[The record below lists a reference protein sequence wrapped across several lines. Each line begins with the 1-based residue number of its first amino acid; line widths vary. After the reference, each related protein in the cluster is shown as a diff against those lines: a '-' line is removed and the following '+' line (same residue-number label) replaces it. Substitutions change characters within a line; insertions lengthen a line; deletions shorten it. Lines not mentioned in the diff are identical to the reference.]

1 MAKGSSSAKIRGITI
16 ELNADTAG
24 ILDGLKNI
32 NKSLGETDRALKDTN
47 KLLKFD
53 ENNVALLT
61 QQQDYLGKAI
71 EQTKEKLEKEKEI
84 LEQLRN
90 GPQNDKTVEQQ
101 KAMEREIE
109 ATTQKL
115 NGYQSELKE
124 TDEKL
129 KNVEEETEQAKDATN
144 VFGDVL
150 KANLASEA
158 IIGAVTKL
166 AEGITKISK
175 AAFETGSQ
183 FESSMSQVAATMG
196 ITTDEIAQ
204 GSEKFTLLSNA
215 AKKCGEETMF
225 SASQAG
231 DALNYLALAGYDAEK
246 AAATLPKVLTLAAA
260 GGLDLAYASDLVTD
274 SMAALGMETE
284 ELDNYIDEM
293 AKTAQKSNTSVAQLG
308 EATLVC
314 AGAVSLTGQDLET
327 MNAELGVLANN
338 GINGAEGGTH
348 LRNVLLSLSAPTD
361 KAEIAL
367 NDLNVQVKD
376 SEGNMRNLNDIMID
390 LNAALDGMGSADKAA
405 MIKTIFNKTDIAAV
419 NALLKATNGEF
430 SDLKGEISDCAGAA
444 ADMEKTMT
452 DNLQG
457 KLTILQSALEGLGIS
472 FYEVFDD
479 NAKNAVDS
487 ATGAVGQLTDAI
499 KNGDLGVSLEN
510 LSEEFEILMDDF
522 INFATDAL
530 PGVIDG
536 ATWFLENLGT
546 ITSLLEGLGMG
557 YLAYQAAVVIATVA
571 TEGFTVAL
579 SLNPIGLAAA
589 AVIGLTTAFIALSD
603 EATKLDPKLETFI
616 RQCDNVAEKGNRLAK
631 STEEMVSGFDGEYQ
645 IADRLKK
652 RLDEL
657 TDPMTGLVT
666 DQKAAKAV
674 IEQLNALV
682 PDLNLYLDEQGN
694 VLSKTT
700 ENWRGYVEELL
711 NQQQLEAMTERLM
724 DLEKEKLEVEEQLY
738 DIENQLSDSAK
749 MLIDANDE
757 YAWMQQHV
765 SELTEE
771 QCRRYTELCDADMLL
786 EAGQRELIQAYFDTQ
801 ESIDGLNHSEEI
813 LLDKMEESQEKIQE
827 TAAATDEYGNALDGA
842 GESVTTLQG
851 LLAELDE
858 DYEKNKE
865 KAVESLNGQREAF
878 ENLKEG
884 TAESVEEISEHLQK
898 QAEGM
903 KEYAELIAEA
913 KAIMDEQPNS
923 EGLLNYYI
931 SQGPEAAGELE
942 NLVTAFNEGGEAAES
957 FKEACEAFE
966 DTQTLI
972 DGLADLNLALET
984 GSTEA
989 IELALEQLEID
1000 LPAME
1005 AAFQESWEQQEQDA
1019 NTHKETMTQTATQT
1033 VQDMST
1039 AVTTEQPKLTTA
1051 VQTLGEAAVKKLKE
1065 TWKWDDGLQRF
1076 QVWYDMGMSVDES
1089 LAAGITDGTSTVT
1102 AAVQAMCEEVVAS
1115 IDISGLAA
1123 KIDAALGEALG
1134 G

>member
-1 MAKGSSSAKIRGITI
+1 MAKGSSAKIRGITI

-24 ILDGLKNI
+24 ILDGLKDI
-32 NKSLGETDRALKDTN
+32 NKTLGETDRALKDTN

-53 ENNVALLT
+53 ENNTALIA
-61 QQQDYLGKAI
+61 QQQEYLAQAI
-71 EQTKEKLEKEKEI
+71 EQTEEKLKKEKEI
-84 LEQLRN
+84 LEQLKN
-90 GPQNDKTVEQQ
+90 ADNASETVEQQ
-101 KAMEREIE
+101 KALEREIE

-115 NGYQSELKE
+115 NGYKSQLKD
-124 TDEKL
+124 TDDALEE
-129 KNVEEETEQAKDATN
+129 VEEETEQAKDATN

-150 KANLASEA
+150 KANLASEV

-166 AEGITKISK
+166 AEGIAKISK
-175 AAFETGSQ
+175 SAFETGSQ

-196 ITTDEIAQ
+196 ITTDEIAK
-204 GSEKFTLLSNA
+204 GSDKFTLLSNA

-338 GINGAEGGTH
+338 GIKGAEGGTH

-367 NDLNVQVKD
+367 KDLNVEVKD

-419 NALLKATNGEF
+419 NALLKATSGEYEN
-430 SDLKGEISDCAGAA
+430 LKGEISDCAGAA
-444 ADMEKTMT
+444 EDMQKTMT

-457 KLTILQSALEGLGIS
+457 KLTILQSALEGLGIA

-479 NAKNAVDS
+479 NAKNAVDA
-487 ATGAVGQLTDAI
+487 ATGAVGELTEAI
-499 KNGDLGVSLEN
+499 KYGDLGVSLEN
-510 LSEEFEILMDDF
+510 LSEQFEVLMDDM
-522 INFATDAL
+522 ILMAQDAL
-530 PGVIDG
+530 PGIIDG
-536 ATWFLENLGT
+536 ASWFIDNLGT
-546 ITSLLEGLGMG
+546 ITTLLEALGLG
-557 YLAYQAAVVIATVA
+557 YLAYEGYAVAATIA
-571 TEGFTVAL
+571 TEGFTAAL
-579 SLNPIGLAAA
+579 SLNPIGLAVAA
-589 AVIGLTTAFIALSD
+589 IAGL
-603 EATKLDPKLETFI
+603 ATVMV
-616 RQCDNVAEKGNRLAK
+616 NVWQDAEKANPEIELFARNCENLANKTNRLAE
-631 STEEMVSGFDGEYQ
+631 STDSMVNGFDGQYE
-645 IADRLKK
+645 IAHRLKK
-652 RLDEL
+652 RLEEL
-657 TDPMTGLVT
+657 TDPMTGLIT
-666 DQKAAKAV
+666 DQKEATKV
-674 IEQLNALV
+674 IGELNALV
-682 PDLNLYLDEQGN
+682 PDLNLYIDDQGN
-694 VLSKTT
+694 VLSSTT
-700 ENWRGYVEELL
+700 ENWREYIDEML
-711 NQQQLEAMTERLM
+711 NQAQVEAMTERLTE
-724 DLEKEKLEVEEQLY
+724 LEKEKLEVEEALFETQNKMSEGTRGL
-738 DIENQLSDSAK
+738 IEDY
-749 MLIDANDE
+749 IE
-757 YAWMQQHV
+757 YMDLT
-765 SELTEE
+765 ERICDLTEE
-771 QCRRYTELCDADMLL
+771 EEARYDELHQTMYNLSNEDKRLL
-786 EAGQRELIQAYFDTQ
+786 EGYYADQQALEALTQ
-801 ESIDGLNHSEEI
+801 SEDY
-813 LLDKMEESQEKIQE
+813 LLDKLEEAREKTE
-827 TAAATDEYGNALDGA
+827 EAAEATDEYSDSMDEA

-884 TAESVEEISEHLQK
+884 TAESVEEIGEHLKK

-913 KAIMDEQPNS
+913 RAIMDEQPGS

-931 SQGPEAAGELE
+931 SAGPEAAGELQ
-942 NLVTAFNEGGEAAES
+942 NLVDAFNEGGEAATE
-957 FKEACEAFE
+957 FMEACEAFNE
-966 DTQTLI
+966 TQTLI

-1005 AAFQESWEQQEQDA
+1005 AAFQESWAQQEADA
-1019 NTHKETMTQTATQT
+1019 ETHKEEMTQTATQT

-1065 TWKWDDGLQRF
+1065 TWKWDDGTQRF
-1076 QVWYDMGMSVDES
+1076 QVWYDMGMAVDDS
-1089 LAAGITDGTSTVT
+1089 LAAGITDGTSTVC

>member
-1 MAKGSSSAKIRGITI
+1 MAKGNAKIRGITI

-24 ILDGLKNI
+24 ILDGLKEI

-53 ENNVALLT
+53 ENNTALIA
-61 QQQDYLGKAI
+61 QQQEYLAQAI
-71 EQTKEKLEKEKEI
+71 EQTEEKLKKEKEI
-84 LEQLRN
+84 LEQLKN
-90 GPQNDKTVEQQ
+90 ADNASETVEQQ
-101 KAMEREIE
+101 KALEREIE

-115 NGYQSELKE
+115 NGYKSQLKD
-124 TDEKL
+124 TDGAL
-129 KNVEEETEQAKDATN
+129 EEVKDETEQAKEATN
-144 VFGDVL
+144 IFGDVL

-196 ITTDEIAQ
+196 ITTDEIAK
-204 GSEKFTLLSNA
+204 GSDKFTLLSDA
-215 AKKCGEETMF
+215 AKKCGETTMF

-274 SMAALGMETE
+274 SMAALSMETE

-308 EATLVC
+308 EATFVC

-338 GINGAEGGTH
+338 GIKGAEGGTH

-367 NDLNVQVKD
+367 HDLGVEVKD

-419 NALLKATNGEF
+419 NALLKATSGEF
-430 SDLKGEISDCAGAA
+430 DNLKGEISDCAGAA
-444 ADMEKTMT
+444 EEMQKTMT

-457 KLTILQSALEGLGIS
+457 KLTILQSALEGLGIA
-472 FYEVFDD
+472 FYDVFDD
-479 NAKNAVDS
+479 NAKNAVGA
-487 ATGAVGQLTDAI
+487 ATGAVGQLTEAI
-499 KNGDLGVSLEN
+499 KDGDLGVSLEN
-510 LSEEFEILMDDF
+510 LSQEFEVLMDDL
-522 INFATDAL
+522 ILMAQDAL
-530 PGVIDG
+530 PGIIDG
-536 ATWFLENLGT
+536 ATWFLDNLDT
-546 ITSLLEGLGMG
+546 ITTLLEALGLG
-557 YLAYQAAVVIATVA
+557 YLAYEGYAVAATIA
-571 TEGFTVAL
+571 TEGFTAAL
-579 SLNPIGLAAA
+579 SLNPIGLAVAA
-589 AVIGLTTAFIALSD
+589 IAGLSTVLI
-603 EATKLDPKLETFI
+603 
-616 RQCDNVAEKGNRLAK
+616 NVWKDAEKASPEIELFARNCESLADK
-631 STEEMVSGFDGEYQ
+631 TNKLADSTETMINGFDGQYE
-645 IADRLKK
+645 IAHRLKK

-666 DQKAAKAV
+666 DQKEATKV
-674 IEQLNALV
+674 IGELNALV
-682 PDLNLYLDEQGN
+682 PDLNLYIDEQGN
-694 VLSKTT
+694 ILSATT
-700 ENWRGYVEELL
+700 ENWRDYIDEML
-711 NQQQLEAMTERLM
+711 NQAQLEAMTERLTELEKQKLEAEENLFENESKMSEATKNLIDDYEEYM
-724 DLEKEKLEVEEQLY
+724 DLTEKVCDLTKEEEERYEDLHTTM
-738 DIENQLSDSAK
+738 INLSNED
-749 MLIDANDE
+749 
-757 YAWMQQHV
+757 Q
-765 SELTEE
+765 
-771 QCRRYTELCDADMLL
+771 RLL
-786 EAGQRELIQAYFDTQ
+786 EGHHAETEALENLAQQ
-801 ESIDGLNHSEEI
+801 EDH
-813 LLDKMEESQEKIQE
+813 LLEKMEEAREKTEEVTE
-827 TAAATDEYGNALDGA
+827 TTDEYGNAIDDA

-858 DYEKNKE
+858 EYEKNKE

-884 TAESVEEISEHLQK
+884 TAESVEEIAEHLQK

-913 KAIMDEQPNS
+913 RAIMDEQPSS

-931 SQGPEAAGELE
+931 SAGPEAAGELE
-942 NLVTAFNEGGEAAES
+942 NLVNAFNEGGEAAES

-989 IELALEQLEID
+989 IQLALEQLEID

-1005 AAFQESWEQQEQDA
+1005 EAFQASWAQQEADA
-1019 NTHKETMTQTATQT
+1019 ATHKQTMTDTATQT
-1033 VQDMST
+1033 VTDMST

-1065 TWKWDDGLQRF
+1065 VWKWDDGMQRF

>member
-1 MAKGSSSAKIRGITI
+1 MAKGNAKIRGITI

-24 ILDGLKNI
+24 ILDGLKEI

-53 ENNVALLT
+53 ENNTALIA
-61 QQQDYLGKAI
+61 QQQEYLAQAI
-71 EQTKEKLEKEKEI
+71 EQTEEKLKKEKEI
-84 LEQLRN
+84 LEQLKN
-90 GPQNDKTVEQQ
+90 ADNASETVEQQ
-101 KAMEREIE
+101 KALEREIE

-115 NGYQSELKE
+115 NGYKSQLKD
-124 TDEKL
+124 TDGAL
-129 KNVEEETEQAKDATN
+129 EEVKDETEQAKEATN
-144 VFGDVL
+144 IFGDVL

-196 ITTDEIAQ
+196 ITTDEIAK
-204 GSEKFTLLSNA
+204 GSDKFTLLSDA
-215 AKKCGEETMF
+215 AKKCGETTMF

-274 SMAALGMETE
+274 SMAALSMETE

-338 GINGAEGGTH
+338 GIKGAEGGTH

-367 NDLNVQVKD
+367 HDLGVEVKD

-419 NALLKATNGEF
+419 NALLKATSGEF
-430 SDLKGEISDCAGAA
+430 DNLKGEISDCAGAA
-444 ADMEKTMT
+444 EEMQKTMT

-457 KLTILQSALEGLGIS
+457 KLTILQSALEGLGIA
-472 FYEVFDD
+472 FYDVFDD
-479 NAKNAVDS
+479 NAKNAVGA
-487 ATGAVGQLTDAI
+487 ATGAVGQLTEAI
-499 KNGDLGVSLEN
+499 KDGDLGVSLEN
-510 LSEEFEILMDDF
+510 LSQEFEVLMDDL
-522 INFATDAL
+522 ILMAQDAL
-530 PGVIDG
+530 PGIIDG
-536 ATWFLENLGT
+536 ATWFLDNLDT
-546 ITSLLEGLGMG
+546 ITTLLEALGLG
-557 YLAYQAAVVIATVA
+557 YLAYEGYAVAATIA
-571 TEGFTVAL
+571 TEGFTAAL
-579 SLNPIGLAAA
+579 SLNPIGLAVAA
-589 AVIGLTTAFIALSD
+589 IAGLSTVLI
-603 EATKLDPKLETFI
+603 
-616 RQCDNVAEKGNRLAK
+616 NVWKDAEKASPEIELFARNCGSLADK
-631 STEEMVSGFDGEYQ
+631 TNKLADSTETMINGFDGQYE
-645 IADRLKK
+645 IAHRLKK

-666 DQKAAKAV
+666 DQKEATKV
-674 IEQLNALV
+674 IGELNALV
-682 PDLNLYLDEQGN
+682 PDLNLYIDEQGN
-694 VLSKTT
+694 ILSATT
-700 ENWRGYVEELL
+700 ENWRDYIDEML
-711 NQQQLEAMTERLM
+711 NQAQLEAMTERLTELEKQKLEAEENLFENESKMSEATKNLIDDYEEYM
-724 DLEKEKLEVEEQLY
+724 DLTEKVCDLTKEEEERYEDLHTTM
-738 DIENQLSDSAK
+738 INLSNED
-749 MLIDANDE
+749 
-757 YAWMQQHV
+757 Q
-765 SELTEE
+765 
-771 QCRRYTELCDADMLL
+771 RLL
-786 EAGQRELIQAYFDTQ
+786 EGHHAETEALENLAQQ
-801 ESIDGLNHSEEI
+801 EDH
-813 LLDKMEESQEKIQE
+813 LLEKMEEAREKTEEVTE
-827 TAAATDEYGNALDGA
+827 TTDEYGNAIDDA

-858 DYEKNKE
+858 EYEKNKE

-884 TAESVEEISEHLQK
+884 TAESVEEIAEHLQK

-913 KAIMDEQPNS
+913 RAIMDEQPSS

-931 SQGPEAAGELE
+931 SAGPEAAGELE
-942 NLVTAFNEGGEAAES
+942 NLVNAFNEGGKAAES

-989 IELALEQLEID
+989 IQLALEQLEID

-1005 AAFQESWEQQEQDA
+1005 EAFQASWAQQEADA
-1019 NTHKETMTQTATQT
+1019 ATHKQTMTDTATQT
-1033 VQDMST
+1033 VTDMST

-1065 TWKWDDGLQRF
+1065 VWKWDDGMQRF

>member
-1 MAKGSSSAKIRGITI
+1 MAKGSSAKIRGITI

-24 ILDGLKNI
+24 ILDGLKDI

-53 ENNVALLT
+53 GNNTALLT
-61 QQQDYLGKAI
+61 QQQEYLTKAI
-71 EQTKEKLEKEKEI
+71 EQTEEKLKKEKEI
-84 LEQLRN
+84 LEQLKN
-90 GPQNDKTVEQQ
+90 GPDSDKTVEQQ

-115 NGYQSELKE
+115 NQYQSELSQ
-124 TDEKL
+124 TDDKL
-129 KNVEEETEQAKDATN
+129 KDVEVETNEAKEATN

-150 KANLASEA
+150 KANLASEV
-158 IIGAVTKL
+158 ILGAVTKL
-166 AEGITKISK
+166 AEGIAKISK
-175 AAFETGSQ
+175 SAFETGSQ

-196 ITTDEIAQ
+196 ITTDEIAK
-204 GSEKFTLLSNA
+204 GSDKFNLLSDA
-215 AKKCGEETMF
+215 AKKCGETTMF

-274 SMAALGMETE
+274 SMAALSMETE

-338 GINGAEGGTH
+338 GIKGAEGGTH

-419 NALLKATNGEF
+419 NALLKATSGEF
-430 SDLKGEISDCAGAA
+430 QNLKGEISDCAGAA
-444 ADMEKTMT
+444 AEMEKTMT

-457 KLTILQSALEGLGIS
+457 KVTILQSALEGLGIA
-472 FYEVFDD
+472 FYDVFDD
-479 NAKNAVDS
+479 NAKNAVDA
-487 ATGAVGQLTDAI
+487 ATGAVGQLTEAI
-499 KNGDLGVSLEN
+499 KDGDLGVSLEG
-510 LSEEFEILMDDF
+510 LSQQFEVLMDDM
-522 INFATDAL
+522 ILFAQDAL
-530 PGVIDG
+530 PGIIDG
-536 ATWFLENLGT
+536 ATWFLDNLGT
-546 ITSLLEGLGMG
+546 ITTLLEALGMG
-557 YLAYQAAVVIATVA
+557 YLAYEGYAVAATIA
-571 TEGFTVAL
+571 TEGFTTAL
-579 SLNPIGLAAA
+579 SLNPIGLAVAA
-589 AVIGLTTAFIALSD
+589 IAGLSVALFNVFQDAQKASPEIELFARNCEALADKTNKLADSTTSMVDGFEGQYEIAH
-603 EATKLDPKLETFI
+603 
-616 RQCDNVAEKGNRLAK
+616 
-631 STEEMVSGFDGEYQ
+631 
-645 IADRLKK
+645 RLKK
-652 RLDEL
+652 RLEEL
-657 TDPMTGLVT
+657 TDPVTGLVT
-666 DQKAAKAV
+666 DQKEAQKV
-674 IEQLNALV
+674 IGELNALV

-694 VLSKTT
+694 VLSSTT
-700 ENWRGYVEELL
+700 ENWREYVDSML
-711 NQQQLEAMTERLM
+711 NQAQIEAMTERLTE
-724 DLEKEKLEVEEQLY
+724 LEKEKLDVEEKLFETQG
-738 DIENQLSDSAK
+738 K
-749 MLIDANDE
+749 MSEGTKGLIDDYQE
-757 YAWMQQHV
+757 YMD
-765 SELTEE
+765 LTERVCDLTDE
-771 QCRRYTELCDADMLL
+771 EDQRYQDLHQTMINLSNEDQRLL
-786 EAGQRELIQAYFDTQ
+786 EGYYKDAEAL
-801 ESIDGLNHSEEI
+801 ENLNQSEDY
-813 LLDKMEESQEKIQE
+813 LLDKLEEAREKTE
-827 TAAATDEYGNALDGA
+827 EASEATDEYGDSLDEA

-865 KAVESLNGQREAF
+865 KAVESLEGQREAF

-884 TAESVEEISEHLQK
+884 ATESIEEIRDHLQK

-913 KAIMDEQPNS
+913 RAIMDEQPES

-931 SQGPEAAGELE
+931 NAGPEAAAQLQELID
-942 NLVTAFNEGGEAAES
+942 AFNGTAEEAQA
-957 FKEACEAFE
+957 FADACAAFE
-966 DTQTLI
+966 ETETLI
-972 DGLADLNLALET
+972 DGLADLNEAIST

-989 IELALEQLEID
+989 IEMALEALD
-1000 LPAME
+1000 VSLPEME
-1005 AAFQESWEQQEQDA
+1005 AAFQASWEQQEADA
-1019 NTHKETMTQTATQT
+1019 EAHKTQMTETATQT
-1033 VQDMST
+1033 MTDMT
-1039 AVTTEQPKLTTA
+1039 QAVTDGQPKITGA

-1065 TWKWDDGLQRF
+1065 VWKWDDGLQRF
-1076 QVWYDMGMSVDES
+1076 VIWYDMGMQVDES
-1089 LAAGITDGTSTVT
+1089 LAQGITDGTSTVC
-1102 AAVQAMCEEVVAS
+1102 AAVQAMCEEVIAS
-1115 IDISGLAA
+1115 IDISGLAS
-1123 KIDAALGEALG
+1123 KIDAALGESLG

>member
-1 MAKGSSSAKIRGITI
+1 MAKGNAKIRGITI

-24 ILDGLKNI
+24 ILDGLKEI

-53 ENNVALLT
+53 ENNTALIA
-61 QQQDYLGKAI
+61 QQQEYLAQAI
-71 EQTKEKLEKEKEI
+71 EQTEEKLKKEKEI
-84 LEQLRN
+84 LEQLKN
-90 GPQNDKTVEQQ
+90 ADNASETVEQQ
-101 KAMEREIE
+101 KALEREIE
-109 ATTQKL
+109 ATAQKL
-115 NGYQSELKE
+115 NGYKSQLKD
-124 TDEKL
+124 TDGAL
-129 KNVEEETEQAKDATN
+129 EEVKDETEQAKEATN
-144 VFGDVL
+144 IFGDVL
-150 KANLASEA
+150 KANLASEV

-196 ITTDEIAQ
+196 ITTDEIAK
-204 GSEKFTLLSNA
+204 GSDKFTLLSDA

-314 AGAVSLTGQDLET
+314 AGAVSLTSQDLET

-338 GINGAEGGTH
+338 GIKGAEGGTH

-419 NALLKATNGEF
+419 NALMKATTGEF
-430 SDLKGEISDCAGAA
+430 QNLKGEISDCAGAA
-444 ADMEKTMT
+444 EEMQKTMT

-457 KLTILQSALEGLGIS
+457 KLTILQSALEGLGIA
-472 FYEVFDD
+472 FYDVFDD
-479 NAKNAVDS
+479 NAKNAVGA
-487 ATGAVGQLTDAI
+487 ATGAVGQLTEAI
-499 KNGDLGVSLEN
+499 KDGDLGVSLEN
-510 LSEEFEILMDDF
+510 LSQEFEVLMDDL
-522 INFATDAL
+522 ILMAQDAL
-530 PGVIDG
+530 PGIIDG
-536 ATWFLENLGT
+536 ATWFLDNLDT
-546 ITSLLEGLGMG
+546 ITTLLEALGLG
-557 YLAYQAAVVIATVA
+557 YLAYEGYAVAATIA
-571 TEGFTVAL
+571 TEGFTAAL
-579 SLNPIGLAAA
+579 SLNPIGLAVAA
-589 AVIGLTTAFIALSD
+589 IAGLSTVLI
-603 EATKLDPKLETFI
+603 
-616 RQCDNVAEKGNRLAK
+616 NVWKDAEKASPEIELFARNCESLADK
-631 STEEMVSGFDGEYQ
+631 TNKLADSTETMINGFDGQYE
-645 IADRLKK
+645 IAHRLKK

-666 DQKAAKAV
+666 DQKEATKV
-674 IEQLNALV
+674 IGELNALV
-682 PDLNLYLDEQGN
+682 PDLNLYIDEQGN
-694 VLSKTT
+694 ILSATT
-700 ENWRGYVEELL
+700 ENWRDYIDEML
-711 NQQQLEAMTERLM
+711 NQAQLEAMTERLTELEKQKLEAEENLFENESKMSEATKNLIDDYEEYM
-724 DLEKEKLEVEEQLY
+724 DLTEKVCDLTKEEEERYEDLHTTM
-738 DIENQLSDSAK
+738 INLSNED
-749 MLIDANDE
+749 
-757 YAWMQQHV
+757 Q
-765 SELTEE
+765 
-771 QCRRYTELCDADMLL
+771 RLL
-786 EAGQRELIQAYFDTQ
+786 EGHHAETEALENLAQQ
-801 ESIDGLNHSEEI
+801 EDH
-813 LLDKMEESQEKIQE
+813 LLEKMEEAREKTEEVTE
-827 TAAATDEYGNALDGA
+827 TTDEYGNAIDDA

-884 TAESVEEISEHLQK
+884 TAESVEEIAEHLQK

-913 KAIMDEQPNS
+913 RAIMDEQPSS

-931 SQGPEAAGELE
+931 SAGPEAAGELE
-942 NLVTAFNEGGEAAES
+942 NLVNAFNEGGEAAES

-989 IELALEQLEID
+989 IQLALEQLEID

-1005 AAFQESWEQQEQDA
+1005 EAFQASWAQQEADA
-1019 NTHKETMTQTATQT
+1019 ATHKQTMTDTATQT
-1033 VQDMST
+1033 VTDMST

-1065 TWKWDDGLQRF
+1065 VWKWDDGMQRF

>member
-1 MAKGSSSAKIRGITI
+1 MAKGSSAKIRGITI

-24 ILDGLKNI
+24 ILDGLKSI

-53 ENNVALLT
+53 ENNTALIA
-61 QQQDYLGKAI
+61 QQQEYLAQAI
-71 EQTKEKLEKEKEI
+71 EQTEEKLKKEKEI
-84 LEQLRN
+84 LEQLKN
-90 GPQNDKTVEQQ
+90 ADNSSETVEQQ
-101 KAMEREIE
+101 KALEREIE

-115 NGYQSELKE
+115 NGYKSQLKD
-124 TDEKL
+124 TDGAL
-129 KNVEEETEQAKDATN
+129 EEVKDETEQAKEATN
-144 VFGDVL
+144 IFGDVL
-150 KANLASEA
+150 KANLASEV

-196 ITTDEIAQ
+196 ITTDEIAK
-204 GSEKFTLLSNA
+204 GSDKFTLLSNA

-293 AKTAQKSNTSVAQLG
+293 AKTAQKSNTSVGQLG

-314 AGAVSLTGQDLET
+314 AGAVSLTQQDLET

-338 GINGAEGGTH
+338 GIKGAEGGTH

-361 KAEIAL
+361 EAEIAL
-367 NDLNVQVKD
+367 HKLGVEVKD
-376 SEGNMRNLNDIMID
+376 SDGNMRNLNDIMID
-390 LNAALDGMGSADKAA
+390 LNAALADMGSADKAA

-419 NALLKATNGEF
+419 NALMKATTGEF
-430 SDLKGEISDCAGAA
+430 SDLKNEISNCSGAA
-444 ADMEKTMT
+444 SEMQKTMT

-479 NAKNAVDS
+479 NAKNAVDA
-487 ATGAVGQLTDAI
+487 ATGAVGELTESI
-499 KNGDLGVSLEN
+499 KSGDLGVSLEG
-510 LSEEFEILMDDF
+510 LSEQFEVLMDDV

-530 PGVIDG
+530 PGLIDG

-546 ITSLLEGLGMG
+546 IVTLLEGVGAG
-557 YLAYQAAVVIATVA
+557 YLAYEAAVTIATIA
-571 TEGFTVAL
+571 TEGFTTAL

-589 AVIGLTTAFIALSD
+589 AVVGLTTAVIGLVD
-603 EATKLDPKLETFI
+603 EAAKLDPQMETFV
-616 RQCDNVAEKGNRLAK
+616 RNCDRMAEKSEKLSS
-631 STEEMVSGFDGEYQ
+631 STDDMVRGFDGQAEM
-645 IADRLKK
+645 ANSLVKK
-652 RLDEL
+652 LNEL

-666 DQKAAKAV
+666 DQKEAAKV
-674 IEQLNALV
+674 IGQLNALI
-682 PDLNLYLDEQGN
+682 PGLNLYIDEQGN
-694 VLSKTT
+694 VLSETK
-700 ENWRGYVEELL
+700 EGWREYIDVMLE
-711 NQQQLEAMTERLM
+711 QAQLEAMN
-724 DLEKEKLEVEEQLY
+724 EKLLELEQQKIDQELELIETQDKMTESTRELVASNEELADLQERY
-738 DIENQLSDSAK
+738 N
-749 MLIDANDE
+749 
-757 YAWMQQHV
+757 
-765 SELTEE
+765 ELTDEE
-771 QCRRYTELCDADMLL
+771 YLRYQQLTDASNSLDKSQQALVDSYFN
-786 EAGQRELIQAYFDTQ
+786 GQDALDKLSA
-801 ESIDGLNHSEEI
+801 SEDR
-813 LLDKMEESQEKIQE
+813 LLDKIEETNSKIQE
-827 TAAATDEYGNALDGA
+827 ASEATDEYGETVDDA

-851 LLAELDE
+851 LLTELDE
-858 DYEKNKE
+858 EYEKNKE
-865 KAVESLNGQREAF
+865 KAVESLEGQREAF
-878 ENLKEG
+878 EKLKDG
-884 TAESVEEISEHLQK
+884 TSESVTEIKDHLQK

-913 KAIMDEQPNS
+913 RAIMDEQPGS

-931 SQGPEAAGELE
+931 SQGPEAAGELQ
-942 NLVTAFNEGGEAAES
+942 NLVDAFNEGGEAAES
-957 FKEACEAFE
+957 FKEACAAFE

-989 IELALEQLEID
+989 IQLALEQLEID

-1005 AAFQESWEQQEQDA
+1005 EAFQTSWAQQESDA
-1019 NTHKETMTQTATQT
+1019 ETHKQAMTDTATQT
-1033 VQDMST
+1033 VTDMST

-1065 TWKWDDGLQRF
+1065 VWKWDDGMQRF
-1076 QVWYDMGMSVDES
+1076 QVWYDMGMAVDDS

-1115 IDISGLAA
+1115 IDISGLAE

>member
-1 MAKGSSSAKIRGITI
+1 MAKGSSAKIRGITI

-24 ILDGLKNI
+24 ILDGLKDI
-32 NKSLGETDRALKDTN
+32 NKTLGETDRALKDTN

-53 ENNVALLT
+53 ENNTALIA
-61 QQQDYLGKAI
+61 QQQEYLAQAI
-71 EQTKEKLEKEKEI
+71 EQTEEKLKKEKEI
-84 LEQLRN
+84 LEQLKN
-90 GPQNDKTVEQQ
+90 ADNASETVEQQ
-101 KAMEREIE
+101 KALEREIE

-115 NGYQSELKE
+115 NGYKSQLKD
-124 TDEKL
+124 TDDALEE
-129 KNVEEETEQAKDATN
+129 VEEETEQAKDATN

-150 KANLASEA
+150 KANLASEV

-166 AEGITKISK
+166 AEGIAKISK
-175 AAFETGSQ
+175 SAFETGSQ

-196 ITTDEIAQ
+196 ITTDEIAK
-204 GSEKFTLLSNA
+204 GSDKFTLLSNA

-338 GINGAEGGTH
+338 GIKGAEGGTH

-367 NDLNVQVKD
+367 KDLNVEVKD

-405 MIKTIFNKTDIAAV
+405 KIKTIFNKTDIAAV
-419 NALLKATNGEF
+419 NALLKATSGEYEN
-430 SDLKGEISDCAGAA
+430 LKGEISDCAGAA
-444 ADMEKTMT
+444 EDMQKTMT

-479 NAKNAVDS
+479 NAKNAVDA
-487 ATGAVGQLTDAI
+487 ATGAVGELTEAI
-499 KNGDLGVSLEN
+499 KYGDLGVSLEN
-510 LSEEFEILMDDF
+510 LSEQFEILMDDF
-522 INFATDAL
+522 INFAADAL

-546 ITSLLEGLGMG
+546 ITSLLEALGAG
-557 YLAYQAAVVIATVA
+557 YLAYEVATIAATVA

-579 SLNPIGLAAA
+579 SLNPIGLAVA
-589 AVIGLTTAFIALSD
+589 AVAGLTTAFIALSD

-652 RLDEL
+652 RLEEL

-700 ENWRGYVEELL
+700 ENWRDYVEELL
-711 NQQQLEAMTERLM
+711 NQQQIEAMNERLL
-724 DLEKEKLEVEEQLY
+724 DLEKEKLDVEEQLI

-757 YAWMQQHV
+757 YAWMQEHI

-786 EAGQRELIQAYFDTQ
+786 EAGQRELIQSYFDTQ
-801 ESIDGLNHSEEI
+801 ESLDGLNHSEDI
-813 LLDKMEESQEKIQE
+813 LLNKMEEAQEKTE
-827 TAAATDEYGNALDGA
+827 EAAAATDEYGDSLDGA

-878 ENLKEG
+878 ENLNEG
-884 TAESVEEISEHLQK
+884 ASESVDEIKEHLQK

-931 SQGPEAAGELE
+931 AQGPEAAGELE

-957 FKEACEAFE
+957 FKEACAAFE

-989 IELALEQLEID
+989 IELALEQLEVD

-1005 AAFQESWEQQEQDA
+1005 TAFQESWAQQETDA
-1019 NTHKETMTQTATQT
+1019 ETHKQAMTDTATQT

-1065 TWKWDDGLQRF
+1065 TWKWDDGTQRF
-1076 QVWYDMGMSVDES
+1076 QVWYDMGMAVDDS
-1089 LAAGITDGTSTVT
+1089 LAAGITDGTSTVC

>member
-1 MAKGSSSAKIRGITI
+1 MAKGSSAKIRGITI

-24 ILDGLKNI
+24 ILDGLKSI

-53 ENNVALLT
+53 ENNTALLT
-61 QQQDYLGKAI
+61 QQQEYLTKAI
-71 EQTKEKLEKEKEI
+71 EQTEEKLKKEKEI
-84 LEQLRN
+84 LEQLKSADN
-90 GPQNDKTVEQQ
+90 AKETVEQQ
-101 KAMEREIE
+101 KALEREIE

-115 NGYQSELKE
+115 NGYQSQLKE
-124 TDEKL
+124 TDVKL
-129 KNVEEETEQAKDATN
+129 EDVTEETEEAKEATN
-144 VFGDVL
+144 VFGEVL
-150 KANLASEA
+150 KANLASEV

-166 AEGITKISK
+166 ADGISKISRS
-175 AAFETGSQ
+175 AFETGSQ

-196 ITTDEIAQ
+196 ITTDEIAK
-204 GSEKFTLLSNA
+204 GSDKFTLLSDA

-274 SMAALGMETE
+274 SMAALGMETD

-314 AGAVSLTGQDLET
+314 AGAVSLTSQDLET

-338 GINGAEGGTH
+338 GIKGAEGGTH

-361 KAEIAL
+361 KAEVAL
-367 NDLNVQVKD
+367 NKLNVEVKD
-376 SEGNMRNLNDIMID
+376 GQGNMRNLNDIMTD

-419 NALLKATNGEF
+419 NALLKATSGEYAQ
-430 SDLKGEISDCAGAA
+430 LKAEISDCAGAA
-444 ADMEKTMT
+444 EEMQKTMT

-457 KLTILQSALEGLGIS
+457 KLTILQSALEGLGIA

-487 ATGAVGQLTDAI
+487 ATGAVGELTTAI
-499 KNGDLGVSLEN
+499 KDGDLGVSLEN
-510 LSEEFEILMDDF
+510 LSEEFEVLMDDF
-522 INFATDAL
+522 LNFATDAL

-546 ITSLLEGLGMG
+546 ITSLLEALGAG
-557 YLAYQAAVVIATVA
+557 YIAYEAATLAATIA

-579 SLNPIGLAAA
+579 SLNPIGLAVA
-589 AVIGLTTAFIALSD
+589 AVAGLTVGITELTK
-603 EATKLDPKLETFI
+603 EATKVNPTIETFT
-616 RQCDNVAEKGNRLAK
+616 RNCERMADQSGKLAS
-631 STEEMVSGFDGEYQ
+631 STEDMVSGFDGQYQ
-645 IADRLKK
+645 IADKLKTRLQ
-652 RLDEL
+652 EI
-657 TDPMTGLVT
+657 TDPMTGLIM
-666 DQKAAKAV
+666 DQKEAAKV
-674 IEQLNALV
+674 IGELNALV
-682 PDLNLYLDEQGN
+682 PGLNLYIDEQGN
-694 VLSKTT
+694 VLSSTT
-700 ENWRGYVEELL
+700 ENWRDYLDTMLQEA
-711 NQQQLEAMTERLM
+711 QLEAMTERLAEIEG
-724 DLEKEKLEVEEQLY
+724 DLLDRELDLVETK
-738 DIENQLSDSAK
+738 NK
-749 MLIDANDE
+749 MEEGTRNLVDAQEEFADLQERVNDLTDEE
-757 YAWMQQHV
+757 YKRYN
-765 SELTEE
+765 ELTEAANSLD
-771 QCRRYTELCDADMLL
+771 QNQQALVDSYFKTQDAITELQGSEDLL
-786 EAGQRELIQAYFDTQ
+786 LGKLEETREKTEEATQATDDY
-801 ESIDGLNHSEEI
+801 SDGLS
-813 LLDKMEESQEKIQE
+813 
-827 TAAATDEYGNALDGA
+827 GA

-851 LLAELDE
+851 LLSELDE

-884 TAESVEEISEHLQK
+884 ASESVDEIRDHLLK

-903 KEYAELIAEA
+903 QEYAELIAEA
-913 KAIMDEQPNS
+913 RAIMDEQPNS

-931 SQGPEAAGELE
+931 TAGPEAAGELQ
-942 NLVTAFNEGGEAAES
+942 NLVDAFNEGGEAAET
-957 FKEACEAFE
+957 FKEACAAFE
-966 DTQTLI
+966 DTQTLV

-989 IELALEQLEID
+989 IQLALEQLEVD

-1005 AAFQESWEQQEQDA
+1005 AAFQESWAQQEADA
-1019 NTHKETMTQTATQT
+1019 ETHKTQMTDTATQT

-1051 VQTLGEAAVKKLKE
+1051 VQTLGESAVKKLKE

-1076 QVWYDMGMSVDES
+1076 QVWYDMGMQVDES
-1089 LAAGITDGTSTVT
+1089 LAAGITDGTSSVV
-1102 AAVQAMCEEVVAS
+1102 AAVQAMCEEVVSS
-1115 IDISGLAA
+1115 IDISGLAQR
-1123 KIDAALGEALG
+1123 IDAALGESLG

>member
-1 MAKGSSSAKIRGITI
+1 MAKGSSAKIRGITI

-24 ILDGLKNI
+24 ILDGLKSI

-53 ENNVALLT
+53 ENNTALIA
-61 QQQDYLGKAI
+61 QQQEYLAQAI
-71 EQTKEKLEKEKEI
+71 EQTEEKLKKEKEI
-84 LEQLRN
+84 LEQLKN
-90 GPQNDKTVEQQ
+90 ADNASETVEQQ
-101 KAMEREIE
+101 KALEREIE

-115 NGYQSELKE
+115 NGYKSQLKD
-124 TDEKL
+124 TDSALEE
-129 KNVEEETEQAKDATN
+129 VEEETEQAKDATN

-150 KANLASEA
+150 KANLASEV

-166 AEGITKISK
+166 AEGIAKISK
-175 AAFETGSQ
+175 SAFETGSQ

-196 ITTDEIAQ
+196 ITTDEIAK
-204 GSEKFTLLSNA
+204 GSDKFTLLSNA

-338 GINGAEGGTH
+338 GIKGAEGGTH

-367 NDLNVQVKD
+367 KDLNVEVKD

-419 NALLKATNGEF
+419 NALLKATSGEF
-430 SDLKGEISDCAGAA
+430 NDLKGEISDCAGAA
-444 ADMEKTMT
+444 DEMQKTMT

-479 NAKNAVDS
+479 NAKNAVDA
-487 ATGAVGQLTDAI
+487 ATGAVGQLTEAI
-499 KNGDLGVSLEN
+499 KYGDLGVSLEN

-522 INFATDAL
+522 INFAADAL

-546 ITSLLEGLGMG
+546 ITSLLEALGAG
-557 YLAYQAAVVIATVA
+557 YLAYEVATIAATVA

-579 SLNPIGLAAA
+579 SLNPIGLAVA
-589 AVIGLTTAFIALSD
+589 AVAGLTTAFIALSD

-645 IADRLKK
+645 IADKLKK

-724 DLEKEKLEVEEQLY
+724 DLEKEKLEVEEQLI

-813 LLDKMEESQEKIQE
+813 LLDKMEESQEKIHE
-827 TAAATDEYGNALDGA
+827 TAAATDEYGNAVDGA

-878 ENLKEG
+878 EELNEG
-884 TAESVEEISEHLQK
+884 ASESVDEIKEHLQK

-989 IELALEQLEID
+989 IELALEQLEVD

-1005 AAFQESWEQQEQDA
+1005 TAFQESWAQQEEDA

-1065 TWKWDDGLQRF
+1065 VWKWDDGTQRF